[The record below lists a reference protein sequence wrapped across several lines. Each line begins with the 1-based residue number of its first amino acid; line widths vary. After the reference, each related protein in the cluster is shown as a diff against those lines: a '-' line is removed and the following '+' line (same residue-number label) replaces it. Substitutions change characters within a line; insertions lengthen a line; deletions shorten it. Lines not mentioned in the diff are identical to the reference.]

1 MVNTDTGIFEYLPT
15 IFLFP
20 ISPAECLIKNISKQ
34 LFNLIKFSTKI
45 TEFDNVKFPREFPK
59 IDRNS
64 AFSKQNKT
72 KQNKTK
78 QKNEYSKNA
87 NFLILFFQS
96 VSHNNL
102 VVTKQVYFSPTF

>member
-1 MVNTDTGIFEYLPT
+1 MVNKDTGIFEYLPT

-34 LFNLIKFSTKI
+34 LFHLTRFSTKI

-64 AFSKQNKT
+64 AFSIQNK
-72 KQNKTK
+72 KTK
-78 QKNEYSKNA
+78 
-87 NFLILFFQS
+87 
-96 VSHNNL
+96 
-102 VVTKQVYFSPTF
+102 TKTKMST